1 MELKEGE
8 KAPDFSLPASTGET
22 ISLTD
27 LAGKKVVVYFY
38 PKDNTPGCTTEACD
52 FRDVRG
58 ELETAGAVVLGVSAD
73 SLKSHANFVD
83 RNGLNFPLLSD
94 ADKTM
99 AESYGAWG
107 EKKNYGRTYM
117 GMKRMTFLID
127 EQGAIEKIWPQ
138 VRVKGHADAVLAQV
152 KGG

>member
-1 MELKEGE
+1 MELKEGD
-8 KAPDFSLPASTGET
+8 KA
-22 ISLTD
+22 
-27 LAGKKVVVYFY
+27 
-38 PKDNTPGCTTEACD
+38 
-52 FRDVRG
+52 
-58 ELETAGAVVLGVSAD
+58 VLGVSAD
-73 SLKSHANFVD
+73 SLKSHENFV
-83 RNGLNFPLLSD
+83 GKYELNFPLLSD

-107 EKKNYGRTYM
+107 EKKNYGKTYM

-138 VRVKGHADAVLAQV
+138 VRVKGHAEAVLAQV